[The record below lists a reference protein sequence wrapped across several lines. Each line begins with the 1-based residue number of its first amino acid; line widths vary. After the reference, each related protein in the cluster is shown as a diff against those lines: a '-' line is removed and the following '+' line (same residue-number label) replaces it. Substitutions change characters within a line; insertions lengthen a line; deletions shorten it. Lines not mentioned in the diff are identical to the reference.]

1 MKKKIIIIS
10 AIAVVVIG
18 AIIGSTVLLVS
29 LFSAE
34 KNATSSVQ
42 EVSGSEDTYA
52 EQKGDAKFTVG
63 TASGAK
69 GDIVKIPVSI
79 DNNPGFIAS
88 LMNFQYDN
96 TVVKYIGYEKG
107 DFLTDYEFADNN
119 GVLKFLNLEEGDKD
133 VKNNGLLFNIKFEI
147 LKDSAETDIKL
158 NIEDVIN
165 YDEQNIK
172 TAVTNGKIT
181 AK

>member
-29 LFSAE
+29 LFSAD
-34 KNATSSVQ
+34 KNDTSSVEQ
-42 EVSGSEDTYA
+42 VDNKDYA

-119 GVLKFLNLEEGDKD
+119 GVLKFLNLEEGNED